1 VHAVERVLPDYG
13 GQCVTG
19 LAPALVGVEPVDW
32 LPAAVQD
39 AEAVVL
45 LVLDGLGADALRAH
59 PGDLP
64 VIAGLDGGSITTV
77 APSTTASAL
86 TSIATGLAPSQHG
99 LVGFRVRL
107 DRTVL
112 NVLRW
117 PNGKGAPDPF
127 TVQRHDA
134 FLGRPVPVVTRRE
147 FQHTGFTDAHLRGT
161 RFVGWS
167 TVSALVEHCRQLV
180 AADERLVYA
189 YYPGVDT
196 VAHEH
201 GIKSDF
207 YRAELRAADWLV
219 DTLLDAL
226 PDSTA
231 LLITSDH
238 GQMEIEPDG
247 WIQLPALEP
256 LVELQAGD
264 ARFRY
269 LYARPGAAR
278 ELAEAAHAEAG
289 ARAWVLTREQLFDEG
304 WLGPRPA
311 GSIGGRVGDVVLAA
325 RDAVA
330 FVDPALPQE
339 ATLKAMHGSL
349 TPDEMQVPL
358 VAGRGRRG
366 R

>member
-1 VHAVERVLPDYG
+1 M
-13 GQCVTG
+13 
-19 LAPALVGVEPVDW
+19 
-32 LPAAVQD
+32 
-39 AEAVVL
+39 
-45 LVLDGLGADALRAH
+45 
-59 PGDLP
+59 
-64 VIAGLDGGSITTV
+64 
-77 APSTTASAL
+77 
-86 TSIATGLAPSQHG
+86 
-99 LVGFRVRL
+99 
-107 DRTVL
+107 
-112 NVLRW
+112 
-117 PNGKGAPDPF
+117 
-127 TVQRHDA
+127 
-134 FLGRPVPVVTRRE
+134 
-147 FQHTGFTDAHLRGT
+147 
-161 RFVGWS
+161 
-167 TVSALVEHCRQLV
+167 
-180 AADERLVYA
+180 YA

-219 DTLLDAL
+219 DSLLDAL
-226 PDSTA
+226 PDSAA

-247 WIQLPALEP
+247 WVELPALEP
-256 LVELQAGD
+256 LVEFQAGD

-339 ATLKAMHGSL
+339 AALQGDARLPHARRDAGPAGGGPRTRL
-349 TPDEMQVPL
+349 TASRSAVRRWVAFA
-358 VAGRGRRG
+358 VAGIAIACAGSG
-366 R
+366 GWE